1 LITGAKNGSRSI
13 PESSAIA
20 TYLIRTFD
28 TEDKFGL
35 KNGDWVRDEVL
46 TSMVSTNLNRI
57 GGFALMLDFGVFKL
71 GEGPMAAS
79 FGGKAMFGALGD
91 MERELKE
98 GPKGGYFN
106 GEHPGRADI
115 LAEYQITLI
124 KHRNWADLKADYP
137 LLDAW
142 LERVHA
148 RDAFK
153 RSLQK
158 GNGYDLT
165 IFPKVPGRL

>member
-1 LITGAKNGSRSI
+1 
-13 PESSAIA
+13 
-20 TYLIRTFD
+20 
-28 TEDKFGL
+28 
-35 KNGDWVRDEVL
+35 
-46 TSMVSTNLNRI
+46 MVSTNLNRV

-79 FGGKAMFGALGD
+79 FGGKAMWGVLGD
-91 MERELKE
+91 LERELKE
-98 GPKGGYFN
+98 GPEGGYFM

-115 LAEYQITLI
+115 LAEYPVTLV